1 MYYFMNLLNIDMSHL
16 WLMCLEPIH
25 LLRNVLCLVGSSLT
39 KSRQSMRHISLLT
52 VHSHNTHSTFHECI
66 PHSLSPIE
74 FVMASVGEHTTHTF
88 VSLVL
93 SPMNLLYE
101 FLFVDCQG

>member
-25 LLRNVLCLVGSSLT
+25 LPRNVLCLVRSSLA
-39 KSRQSMRHISLLT
+39 KARQSMRHISLLT

-66 PHSLSPIE
+66 PHSLSSIE
-74 FVMASVGEHTTHTF
+74 FVMASVGERTTHTF
-88 VSLVL
+88 MSLIL
-93 SPMNLLYE
+93 PPMDLLYE
-101 FLFVDCQG
+101 FLL

>member
-25 LLRNVLCLVGSSLT
+25 LPRNVLCLVRLSLA
-39 KSRQSMRHISLLT
+39 KVRPSVRHTGPLT

-66 PHSLSPIE
+66 PHSLSSIG

-93 SPMNLLYE
+93 SSMNLLYE
-101 FLFVDCQG
+101 FLL

>member
-25 LLRNVLCLVGSSLT
+25 LPRNVLCLVQSSLA
-39 KSRQSMRHISLLT
+39 KVRPSMRHTGPLT

-66 PHSLSPIE
+66 PHSLSSIE
-74 FVMASVGEHTTHTF
+74 FVMASVGERTTHTF
-88 VSLVL
+88 MSLIL
-93 SPMNLLYE
+93 SPMDLLYE
-101 FLFVDCQG
+101 FLL